1 MRIPHGNKLEVRTE
15 ENLKTSQMFLEGQSH
30 LAKLTV
36 DSSAKSSNWEN
47 PVRSQVNEMNID
59 SAIGAGRVADLGKEV
74 DPI

>member
-1 MRIPHGNKLEVRTE
+1 M
-15 ENLKTSQMFLEGQSH
+15 KTSQMFLEGH

-47 PVRSQVNEMNID
+47 PVRSQIDEMNID
-59 SAIGAGRVADLGKEV
+59 SAIGAWRVAYLGKEV

>member
-1 MRIPHGNKLEVRTE
+1 
-15 ENLKTSQMFLEGQSH
+15 MFLEGQSH

-59 SAIGAGRVADLGKEV
+59 SAIGAWRVANLGKEV

>member
-15 ENLKTSQMFLEGQSH
+15 ENLKTSQMFLEGH

-47 PVRSQVNEMNID
+47 PVRSQVDEMNID
-59 SAIGAGRVADLGKEV
+59 SAIGAWRVANLGKEV

>member
-1 MRIPHGNKLEVRTE
+1 MEINLSYQPVENRGKLENFPNV
-15 ENLKTSQMFLEGQSH
+15 LEGQSH

-59 SAIGAGRVADLGKEV
+59 SAIGAWRVANLGKEV